1 MNDSLSI
8 FARALATE
16 NLTFSFSGEAET
28 ASFDVKNR
36 HLVMPMWDV
45 SDTMRTMLV
54 AHEIAHALWTP
65 YEISDR
71 LFKEAEAQGYNGK
84 ILHHICNMIED
95 VRIEKLMKQ
104 KYPGTRRDFFIGY
117 KEMIDKNM
125 FGLGSYKWDKTDMV
139 SRLNGHFKWGTPG
152 FITVPL
158 SADEQGIADLVNG
171 VQTFEEGFALAKTLY
186 DHPSMQQLIQK
197 VAMQQAGTDGNGG
210 EGTGEQDA
218 DPTKKGDLSDIGG
231 SFVRKTGETV
241 NMNTFTIGEI
251 KNLKDAIIP
260 SSFVLEKYEAYFT
273 VIKTPFDMAPYR
285 KFVRE
290 SDAFVRQMVAQF
302 ERRKA
307 ADEIRKERPK
317 QTGMLNLDR
326 LHQFRTHDD
335 IFLSKII
342 KQEGKN
348 HGIMFL
354 IDFSGSM
361 GDTIGDCI
369 HQVLQLVWFCE
380 KAKIPFEVYGFT
392 ELGHWGREKEVEA
405 ERTAY
410 RAKNEQH
417 DPYGNEFRST
427 FDIIPLNPKPTSVE
441 IGATRLVQLASSTDK
456 AADRERLLAMLYST
470 YCVGPDSIPN
480 VIRFGG
486 TPTVEAV
493 AIVSQRMKE
502 WVTANNIQIPTLM
515 IVTDGQPN
523 GVGTVDRNYTHA
535 YINKSNSLMV
545 TNEVFGTIKTI
556 RHADYGEIDIPN
568 GIISTMIESLKDSL
582 NARCVGMY
590 VVRGQSLNEHMFR
603 GFCMGRYE
611 YEDFRKKYAYDTI
624 KDSPRYAACNQQFKD
639 GALILPKRIYP
650 GYDAFFVIR
659 SMKSVN
665 DAEAIADS
673 GSFVKVKN
681 TFVKTMG
688 KRGTSRV
695 FLSKY
700 VDIVA
705 GQPLRDEDEAMYRL
719 PPGLTWEER
728 NARHS

>member
-8 FARALATE
+8 FARALASE
-16 NLTFSFSGEAET
+16 NLTFAFDGEAET

-36 HLVMPMWDV
+36 HLIMPLWDV

-65 YEISDR
+65 YELSER
-71 LFKEAEAQGYNGK
+71 LFKEAEAEGYNKK
-84 ILHHICNMIED
+84 ILHSICNTIED

-125 FGLGSYKWDKTDMV
+125 FNLASFPWHKAGLV
-139 SRLNGHFKWGTPG
+139 SRLNGHFKWGVPG

-158 SADEQGIADLVNG
+158 NDDEKELLPLVDA
-171 VQTFEEGFALAKTLY
+171 VQTFEEAFALAKTLY
-186 DHPSMQQLIQK
+186 DHPAMKDTIQK
-197 VAMQQAGTDGNGG
+197 ALQSNGDSNGGDGNP
-210 EGTGEQDA
+210 D
-218 DPTKKGDLSDIGG
+218 GDETSEASPELSDIGG
-231 SFVRKTGETV
+231 KFVRKDGEKV
-241 NMNTFTIGEI
+241 YMESVII
-251 KNLKDAIIP
+251 SPIDNLKDAIIP
-260 SSFVLEKYEAYFT
+260 SSTVLAAYDKACANAFGTAIDTYRQFVK
-273 VIKTPFDMAPYR
+273 
-285 KFVRE
+285 E
-290 SDAFVRQMVAQF
+290 SDAFVRQLVAQF

-307 ADEIRKERPK
+307 ADEIRRERPK

-335 IFLSKII
+335 IFLSKIV

-361 GDTIGDCI
+361 GDTIGNCI

-392 ELGHWGREKEVEA
+392 ELGYWGNEDKVEKEKK
-405 ERTAY
+405 AY
-410 RAKNEQH
+410 CDKHFAT
-417 DPYGNEFRST
+417 DPYGHNFRSSL
-427 FDIIPLNPKPTSVE
+427 DINPKNPKPRSLH

-456 AADRERLLAMLYST
+456 ATDRERLLAMLYNT
-470 YCVGPDSIPN
+470 YCIPHSYFPQP
-480 VIRFGG
+480 IRFGG

-502 WVTANNIQIPTLM
+502 WVSENNIQIPTLM

-523 GVGTVDRNYTHA
+523 GITTFDHSYNGSF
-535 YINKSNSLMV
+535 INQSNSIMV
-545 TNEVFGTIKTI
+545 QNDIFGTIKTL
-556 RHADYGEIDIPN
+556 RHSDYGEIDIPN
-568 GIISTMIESLKDSL
+568 AVIATQIESLKQSL

-590 VVRGQSLNEHMFR
+590 VVNSRTLTDHLFR
-603 GFCMGRYE
+603 SFCMKRKE
-611 YEDFRKKYAYDTI
+611 YREFREKYAYDTTTS
-624 KDSPRYAACNQQFKD
+624 SPRYAACNEQFKD
-639 GALILPKRIYP
+639 GALILPKSTYP

-659 SMKSVN
+659 SMKAVDDS
-665 DAEAIADS
+665 EAIADS

-681 TFVKTMG
+681 TFIKTMG
-688 KRGTSRV
+688 KRSSSRV
-695 FLSKY
+695 FLTKY

-705 GQPLRDEDEAMYRL
+705 GQPLRSDDEAMYRL
-719 PPGLTWEER
+719 PPGLTWNER
-728 NARHS
+728 NAK